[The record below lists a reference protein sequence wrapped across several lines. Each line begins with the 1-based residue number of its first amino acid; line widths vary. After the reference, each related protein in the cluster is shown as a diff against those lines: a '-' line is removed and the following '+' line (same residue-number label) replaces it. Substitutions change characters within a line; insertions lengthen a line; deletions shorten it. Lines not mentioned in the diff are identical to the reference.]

1 MSRSFKIFLCT
12 VDSFNMKRV
21 VCTLFFCLITLHSAV
36 SLQEGYAS
44 WYGGKFHGRKTA
56 SGEIFDTNEFTAAHR
71 TLPFG
76 TLVKVTNMANGL
88 SVIVRIND
96 RGPFVEGRIIDLSR
110 AAAAKIG
117 MAGSGIAH
125 VRIEPIGMA
134 TTDSSTLYDVQ
145 VASFANRENL
155 KRAIETLKNA
165 GFEPEE
171 EPLGHTVRLLIP
183 NVPEKDLNSV
193 KQRLAE
199 AGFHSVLPR
208 KILSN
213 Q

>member
-1 MSRSFKIFLCT
+1 
-12 VDSFNMKRV
+12 MKRV

-56 SGEIFDTNEFTAAHR
+56 NGEIFDSNEFTAAHR

-76 TLVKVTNMANGL
+76 TLVKVTNLANGL

-117 MAGSGIAH
+117 MAGSGVAH

-134 TTDSSTLYDVQ
+134 ATDSGNAYDIQ
-145 VASFANRENL
+145 VASFGNSENL
-155 KRAIETLKNA
+155 NRAIKTLKNA
-165 GFEPEE
+165 GFDPEE
-171 EPLGHTVRLLIP
+171 ESLGHIVRVIIP

-193 KQRLAE
+193 KERLAE
-199 AGFHSVLPR
+199 LGFHSVLPR
-208 KILSN
+208 KILRS